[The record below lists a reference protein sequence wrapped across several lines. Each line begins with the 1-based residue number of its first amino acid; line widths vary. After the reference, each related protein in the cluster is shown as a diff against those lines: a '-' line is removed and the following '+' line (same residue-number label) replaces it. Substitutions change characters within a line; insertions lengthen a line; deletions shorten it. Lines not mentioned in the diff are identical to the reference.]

1 MIQSSLY
8 RALNKGFDYQIL
20 ACKDFKESEL
30 AKEVI
35 SYFKPNTKAI
45 LFPEFRAKKNDDLRS
60 FFEEFLQLLGGLREF
75 YQALENKQ
83 EAIIIAPISALLHP
97 LPKKELLESFK
108 ITLLEKYNLKDLK
121 DKLFYYGYE
130 ILDLVEVEGEASFR
144 GDIVDIYAPNSKAYR
159 LSFFDTEC
167 ESIKEFD
174 PTTQMSLKE
183 DLLEIEI
190 PPTLF
195 SLDEPS
201 YKDLKTKVE
210 QSPLNSFSK
219 DLTSFGLWF
228 LGEKANDLL
237 HAYKSVISPKALEEI
252 QELASLNE
260 LDCERFKSLKVLENA
275 QGYEDLEIHAHALE
289 GFIALHSNHK
299 ITLLAPN
306 KTILDNVLG
315 TIKKSNMDNVLGTI
329 EKSNMECVIAPFV
342 LNFKTP
348 DGIFISLNSFERK
361 KKRQKSKLALNELN
375 PGEWVV
381 HDDYGVG
388 VFSQLVQHSVLGS
401 KRDFLEIA
409 YLGEDKLLLPVENL
423 HLIARY
429 VAQSDS
435 VPVKDR
441 LGKGSFL
448 KLKAKVRTKLL
459 EIAGKIIEL
468 AAERNLILGKKMDT
482 HLAELE
488 VFKSHAGF
496 EYTSDQ
502 EKAIA
507 EISKDLSSKRVM
519 DRLLSGDVGFGK
531 TEVAMHAIFCAFLN
545 GFQSVLVV
553 PTTLLAHQHFET
565 LRARFENFGV
575 KVARLDRYASEKNK
589 LLKAVELGLID
600 VLVGTHAILGAKF
613 KNLGLVVV
621 DEEHK
626 FGVKQKEALKELS
639 KSVHFL
645 SMSATPIPRT
655 LNMALSQIKSISSLK
670 TPPTDRK
677 PSRTFLK
684 EKNDEL
690 LKEIIYREL
699 RRNGQIFYIH
709 NHIASISKVKTKLE
723 NLIPKLKIAILHSQ
737 INANKSEE
745 IMLEFAKG
753 NYQVLLCTSIVE
765 SGIHLPNANTI
776 IIDNAQNFGLADLH
790 QLRGRVGRGK
800 KEGFCYFL
808 IEDQKS
814 LNEQALKRLLAL
826 EKNSYLGSGESIA
839 YHDLEI
845 RGGGNL
851 LGQDQSGHIKNI
863 GYALYTRMLED
874 AIYELSGG
882 KKRLEKSVEIQ
893 LGVSAFLNPELIAS
907 DSLRLDLYRRLSLC
921 ENVDEVGQIHEEI
934 EDRFGKI
941 DDLSAQF
948 LQIIT
953 LKILANQLGILKLSN
968 FNQNI
973 TLTYSDEKKESLK
986 APSKDDNDILETL
999 LKHLRAQISL
1009 KQR

>member
-30 AKEVI
+30 AKEII

-108 ITLLEKYNLKDLK
+108 ITLLERYNLKDLK

-159 LSFFDTEC
+159 LSFFDMEC

-174 PTTQMSLKE
+174 TTTQMSLKE
-183 DLLEIEI
+183 DLLEVEI

-195 SLDEPS
+195 SLNEQS

-260 LDCERFKSLKVLENA
+260 LDNERFKFLKVLENP

-289 GFIALHSNHK
+289 SFIALHSNRK

-306 KTILDNVLG
+306 KTILDNAISAL
-315 TIKKSNMDNVLGTI
+315 
-329 EKSNMECVIAPFV
+329 EKSHIECVIAPFV

-375 PGEWVV
+375 AGEWVV

-435 VPVKDR
+435 VPTKDR

-448 KLKAKVRTKLL
+448 KLKAKVKTKLL

-488 VFKSHAGF
+488 IFKSHAGF

-545 GFQSVLVV
+545 GFQSALVV

-575 KVARLDRYASEKNK
+575 KVARLDRYASEKNR
-589 LLKAVELGLID
+589 LLKAVELGLVD

-655 LNMALSQIKSISSLK
+655 LNMALSQIKGISSLK
-670 TPPTDRK
+670 IPPTDRK

-723 NLIPKLKIAILHSQ
+723 ELIPKLKIAILHSQ
-737 INANKSEE
+737 INAHESEE
-745 IMLEFAKG
+745 TMLEFAKG
-753 NYQVLLCTSIVE
+753 SYQVLLCTSIVE

-863 GYALYTRMLED
+863 GYALYMRMLED

-893 LGVSAFLNPELIAS
+893 LSVSAFLNPELIAS

-921 ENVDEVGQIHEEI
+921 ENTDEVGQIHEEI

-941 DDLSAQF
+941 DDLSTQF

-953 LKILANQLGILKLSN
+953 LKILANQLGIIKLSN

-973 TLTYSDEKKESLK
+973 TITYSDEKKESLK

-1009 KQR
+1009 KRH

>member
-8 RALNKGFDYQIL
+8 GALNKGFDYQIL
-20 ACKDFKESEL
+20 VCKNFKESEL

-159 LSFFDTEC
+159 LSFFDMEC

-195 SLDEPS
+195 SLNEQS

-210 QSPLNSFSK
+210 QSSLNSFSK

-260 LDCERFKSLKVLENA
+260 LDNERFKFLKVLENP
-275 QGYEDLEIHAHALE
+275 QGYEDLEIYVHALE
-289 GFIALHSNHK
+289 SFIALHSNRK

-306 KTILDNVLG
+306 KTILDNAISAL
-315 TIKKSNMDNVLGTI
+315 
-329 EKSNMECVIAPFV
+329 EKSHVECVIAPFV

-375 PGEWVV
+375 AGEWVV

-435 VPVKDR
+435 VPTKDR

-448 KLKAKVRTKLL
+448 KLKAKVKTKLL
-459 EIAGKIIEL
+459 EIASKIIEL

-488 VFKSHAGF
+488 IFKSHAGF

-545 GFQSVLVV
+545 GFQSTLVV

-565 LRARFENFGV
+565 LRVRFENFGV

-655 LNMALSQIKSISSLK
+655 LNMALSQIKGISSLK
-670 TPPTDRK
+670 IPPTDRK

-723 NLIPKLKIAILHSQ
+723 DLIPKLKIAILHSQ
-737 INANKSEE
+737 INANESEE
-745 IMLEFAKG
+745 TMLEFAKG

-893 LGVSAFLNPELIAS
+893 LSVSAFLNPELIAS

-921 ENVDEVGQIHEEI
+921 ENTDEVGQIHEEI

-953 LKILANQLGILKLSN
+953 LKILANQLGIIKLSN

-973 TLTYSDEKKESLK
+973 TITYSDEKKESLK

-1009 KQR
+1009 KRH

>member
-20 ACKDFKESEL
+20 ACKDFKESKL

-35 SYFKPNTKAI
+35 SYFKPNIKAV

-167 ESIKEFD
+167 ESIKELD

-228 LGEKANDLL
+228 LGEKAQDLPSV
-237 HAYKSVISPKALEEI
+237 YKSVISPKALEEI

-260 LDCERFKSLKVLENA
+260 LDGERFKFLKVLENA

-289 GFIALHSNHK
+289 GFIALHSHHK

-306 KTILDNVLG
+306 KTILDNAISAL
-315 TIKKSNMDNVLGTI
+315 
-329 EKSNMECVIAPFV
+329 EKSNIECVIAPFV

-361 KKRQKSKLALNELN
+361 RKRQKSKLALNELN

-429 VAQSDS
+429 VVQSDS
-435 VPVKDR
+435 VPAKDR

-468 AAERNLILGKKMDT
+468 AAERNLILGKKMDV

-507 EISKDLSSKRVM
+507 EISKDLSSRRVM

-545 GFQSVLVV
+545 GFQSALVV

-565 LRARFENFGV
+565 LRVRFENFGV

-589 LLKAVELGLID
+589 LLKAVELGLVD

-655 LNMALSQIKSISSLK
+655 LNMALSQIKGISSLK
-670 TPPTDRK
+670 IPPTDRK

-690 LKEIIYREL
+690 LKEIIHREL

-723 NLIPKLKIAILHSQ
+723 ELIPKLKIAILHSQ
-737 INANKSEE
+737 INANESEE

-826 EKNSYLGSGESIA
+826 EKNSYLGSGESVA

-921 ENVDEVGQIHEEI
+921 ENTDEVGQIHEEI

-953 LKILANQLGILKLSN
+953 LKILANQLGIIKLSN

-973 TLTYSDEKKESLK
+973 TIIYSDEKKESLK

-1009 KQR
+1009 KRH

>member
-20 ACKDFKESEL
+20 ACKDFKESKL

-35 SYFKPNTKAI
+35 SYFKPNTKAV

-144 GDIVDIYAPNSKAYR
+144 GDIVDIYIPNSKAYR

-167 ESIKEFD
+167 ESIKELD

-210 QSPLNSFSK
+210 QSSLNSFSK

-228 LGEKANDLL
+228 LGEKAQDLL
-237 HAYKSVISPKALEEI
+237 SVYKSVISPRALEEI

-260 LDCERFKSLKVLENA
+260 LDGERFKFLKVLENA
-275 QGYEDLEIHAHALE
+275 QGYEDLEIHVHALE

-306 KTILDNVLG
+306 KTILDNAISAL
-315 TIKKSNMDNVLGTI
+315 
-329 EKSNMECVIAPFV
+329 EKSHIECVIAPFV

-435 VPVKDR
+435 VPAKDR

-459 EIAGKIIEL
+459 EIASKIIEL
-468 AAERNLILGKKMDT
+468 AAERNLILGKKMDV

-545 GFQSVLVV
+545 GFQSALVV

-565 LRARFENFGV
+565 LRVRFENFGV
-575 KVARLDRYASEKNK
+575 RVARLDRYASEKNK
-589 LLKAVELGLID
+589 LLKVVELGQVD

-655 LNMALSQIKSISSLK
+655 LNMALSQIKGISSLK

-690 LKEIIYREL
+690 LKEIIHREL

-737 INANKSEE
+737 INANESEE

-953 LKILANQLGILKLSN
+953 LKILANQLGIIKLSN

-973 TLTYSDEKKESLK
+973 TITYNDEHKESLK

-1009 KQR
+1009 KRR

>member
-35 SYFKPNTKAI
+35 SYFKPNIKAI

-83 EAIIIAPISALLHP
+83 ETIIIAPISALLHP

-201 YKDLKTKVE
+201 YKDLKIKVE

-260 LDCERFKSLKVLENA
+260 LDGERFKFLKVLENA

-315 TIKKSNMDNVLGTI
+315 AI
-329 EKSNMECVIAPFV
+329 EKSSMECVIAPFV

-545 GFQSVLVV
+545 GFQSALVV

-589 LLKAVELGLID
+589 LLKAVELGLVD

-655 LNMALSQIKSISSLK
+655 LNMALSQIKGISSLK

-723 NLIPKLKIAILHSQ
+723 ELIPKLKIAILHSQ
-737 INANKSEE
+737 INANESEE

-921 ENVDEVGQIHEEI
+921 ENTDEVGQIHEEI

-953 LKILANQLGILKLSN
+953 LKILANQLGIIKLSN

-973 TLTYSDEKKESLK
+973 TLTYSDEHKESLK

-999 LKHLRAQISL
+999 LKHLHAQISL
-1009 KQR
+1009 KRR

>member
-8 RALNKGFDYQIL
+8 RALNEGFDYQIL

-60 FFEEFLQLLGGLREF
+60 FFEEFLQLLGALREF

-83 EAIIIAPISALLHP
+83 EAIIIAPISTLLHP

-144 GDIVDIYAPNSKAYR
+144 GDIVDIYIPNSKAYR

-167 ESIKEFD
+167 ESIKELD

-237 HAYKSVISPKALEEI
+237 HTYKSIISPKALEEI

-260 LDCERFKSLKVLENA
+260 LDGERFKFLKVLENP

-289 GFIALHSNHK
+289 SFIALHSNRK

-306 KTILDNVLG
+306 KTILDNAIGAL
-315 TIKKSNMDNVLGTI
+315 
-329 EKSNMECVIAPFV
+329 EKSHIECVIAPFV

-348 DGIFISLNSFERK
+348 DRIFISLNSFERK
-361 KKRQKSKLALNELN
+361 KKHRKSKLALNELN
-375 PGEWVV
+375 AGEWVV

-448 KLKAKVRTKLL
+448 KLKAKVKTKLL
-459 EIAGKIIEL
+459 EIASKIIEL

-507 EISKDLSSKRVM
+507 EISKDLSSRRVM

-545 GFQSVLVV
+545 GFQSALVV

-565 LRARFENFGV
+565 LRVRFENFGV

-613 KNLGLVVV
+613 KNLGLMVV

-655 LNMALSQIKSISSLK
+655 LNMALSQIKGISSLK

-723 NLIPKLKIAILHSQ
+723 ELIPKLKIAILHSQ
-737 INANKSEE
+737 INASESEE

-753 NYQVLLCTSIVE
+753 SYQVLLCTSIVE

-921 ENVDEVGQIHEEI
+921 ENIDEVGQIHEEI

-953 LKILANQLGILKLSN
+953 LKILANQLGIIKLSN

-1009 KQR
+1009 KRR

>member
-8 RALNKGFDYQIL
+8 GALNKGFDYQIL

-35 SYFKPNTKAI
+35 SYFKPNIKAI

-108 ITLLEKYNLKDLK
+108 IILLEKYNLKDLK

-159 LSFFDTEC
+159 LSFFDMEC

-195 SLDEPS
+195 SLNEQS

-260 LDCERFKSLKVLENA
+260 LDGERFKFLKVLENP

-289 GFIALHSNHK
+289 SFIALHSNRK

-306 KTILDNVLG
+306 KTILDNAISAL
-315 TIKKSNMDNVLGTI
+315 
-329 EKSNMECVIAPFV
+329 EKSHIECVIAPFV

-409 YLGEDKLLLPVENL
+409 YWGEDKLLLPVENL

-435 VPVKDR
+435 VPTKDR

-448 KLKAKVRTKLL
+448 KLKAKVKTKLL
-459 EIAGKIIEL
+459 EIASKIIEL

-545 GFQSVLVV
+545 GFQSALVV

-589 LLKAVELGLID
+589 LLKAVGLGLID

-655 LNMALSQIKSISSLK
+655 LNMALSQIKGISSLK
-670 TPPTDRK
+670 IPPTDRK

-690 LKEIIYREL
+690 LKEIIHREL

-723 NLIPKLKIAILHSQ
+723 DLIPKLKIAILHSQ
-737 INANKSEE
+737 ISAHESEE

-814 LNEQALKRLLAL
+814 LNEQSLKRLLAL
-826 EKNSYLGSGESIA
+826 EKNSYLGSGESVA

-921 ENVDEVGQIHEEI
+921 ENTDEVGQIHEEI

-953 LKILANQLGILKLSN
+953 LKILANQLGLIKLSN

-973 TLTYSDEKKESLK
+973 TITYSDEKKESLK

-1009 KQR
+1009 KRH

>member
-35 SYFKPNTKAI
+35 SYFKPNIKAI

-183 DLLEIEI
+183 YLLEIEI

-195 SLDEPS
+195 SLNEQS

-237 HAYKSVISPKALEEI
+237 QTYKSVISPKALEEI

-260 LDCERFKSLKVLENA
+260 LDNERFKFLKVLENP
-275 QGYEDLEIHAHALE
+275 QGYEDLEIHVHALE
-289 GFIALHSNHK
+289 SFIALHSNRK

-306 KTILDNVLG
+306 KTILDNAISTL
-315 TIKKSNMDNVLGTI
+315 
-329 EKSNMECVIAPFV
+329 EKSHIECVIAPFV

-375 PGEWVV
+375 AGEWVV

-409 YLGEDKLLLPVENL
+409 YWGEDKLLLPVENL

-429 VAQSDS
+429 VVQSDS
-435 VPVKDR
+435 VPIKDR
-441 LGKGSFL
+441 LGKGNFL
-448 KLKAKVRTKLL
+448 KLKAKVKTKLL
-459 EIAGKIIEL
+459 EIASKIIEL

-488 VFKSHAGF
+488 IFKSHAGF

-545 GFQSVLVV
+545 GFQSALVV

-600 VLVGTHAILGAKF
+600 VLVGTHAVLGTKF

-639 KSVHFL
+639 KSMHFL

-655 LNMALSQIKSISSLK
+655 LNMALSQIKGISSLK

-723 NLIPKLKIAILHSQ
+723 DLIPKLKIAILHSQ
-737 INANKSEE
+737 INANESEE

-893 LGVSAFLNPELIAS
+893 LSVSAFLNPELIAS

-921 ENVDEVGQIHEEI
+921 ENTDEVGQIHEEI

-953 LKILANQLGILKLSN
+953 LKILANQLGIIKLSN

-973 TLTYSDEKKESLK
+973 TITYSDEKKESLK
-986 APSKDDNDILETL
+986 TPSKDDNDILETL

-1009 KQR
+1009 NRH

>member
-159 LSFFDTEC
+159 LSFFDMEC
-167 ESIKEFD
+167 ESIKELD

-228 LGEKANDLL
+228 LGEKAQDLL
-237 HAYKSVISPKALEEI
+237 SVYKSVISPRALEEI

-260 LDCERFKSLKVLENA
+260 LDCERFKFLKVLENA

-315 TIKKSNMDNVLGTI
+315 TI
-329 EKSNMECVIAPFV
+329 EKSSMECIIAPFV

-375 PGEWVV
+375 AGEWVV

-435 VPVKDR
+435 VPIKDR

-468 AAERNLILGKKMDT
+468 AAERNLILGKKMDV

-545 GFQSVLVV
+545 GFQNALVV

-589 LLKAVELGLID
+589 LLKAVELGLVD

-655 LNMALSQIKSISSLK
+655 LNMALSQIKGISSLK

-723 NLIPKLKIAILHSQ
+723 ELIPKLKIAILHSQ
-737 INANKSEE
+737 INANESEE

-826 EKNSYLGSGESIA
+826 EKNSYLGSGESVA
-839 YHDLEI
+839 YYDLEI

-921 ENVDEVGQIHEEI
+921 ENTDEVGQIHEEI

-953 LKILANQLGILKLSN
+953 LKILANQLGIIKLSN

-973 TLTYSDEKKESLK
+973 TITYSDEKKESLK

-1009 KQR
+1009 KRR

>member
-60 FFEEFLQLLGGLREF
+60 FFEEFLQLLGALREF

-83 EAIIIAPISALLHP
+83 ETIIIAPISALLHP

-237 HAYKSVISPKALEEI
+237 HTYKSIISPKALEEV

-260 LDCERFKSLKVLENA
+260 LDDERFKLLKVLENA

-289 GFIALHSNHK
+289 GFIALHSHHK

-315 TIKKSNMDNVLGTI
+315 TI
-329 EKSNMECVIAPFV
+329 EKSSMECVIAPFV

-459 EIAGKIIEL
+459 EIASKIIEL
-468 AAERNLILGKKMDT
+468 AAERNLILGKKMDV

-531 TEVAMHAIFCAFLN
+531 TEVAMHAIFCTFLN
-545 GFQSVLVV
+545 GFQSALVV

-589 LLKAVELGLID
+589 LLKAVELGQVDALI
-600 VLVGTHAILGAKF
+600 GTHAILGAKF

-655 LNMALSQIKSISSLK
+655 LNMALSQIKGISSLK

-723 NLIPKLKIAILHSQ
+723 YLIPKLKIAILHSQ
-737 INANKSEE
+737 INANESEE

-753 NYQVLLCTSIVE
+753 SYQILLCTSIVE

-921 ENVDEVGQIHEEI
+921 ENTDEVGQIHEEI

-953 LKILANQLGILKLSN
+953 LKILANQLGIIKLSN

-973 TLTYSDEKKESLK
+973 TITYSDEKKESLK

-1009 KQR
+1009 KRR

>member
-8 RALNKGFDYQIL
+8 KALNEGFDYQIL
-20 ACKDFKESEL
+20 ACKDFKESKL

-35 SYFKPNTKAI
+35 NYVKPNTKAV

-60 FFEEFLQLLGGLREF
+60 FFEEFLQLLGALREF

-83 EAIIIAPISALLHP
+83 ETIIIAPISALLHP

-144 GDIVDIYAPNSKAYR
+144 GDIVDIYIPNSKAYR
-159 LSFFDTEC
+159 LSFFDAEC
-167 ESIKEFD
+167 ESIKELD

-228 LGEKANDLL
+228 LGEKAQDLL
-237 HAYKSVISPKALEEI
+237 SVYKSVISPRALEEI

-260 LDCERFKSLKVLENA
+260 LDDERFKFLKVLENA

-306 KTILDNVLG
+306 KTILDNAVSAL
-315 TIKKSNMDNVLGTI
+315 
-329 EKSNMECVIAPFV
+329 EKSSMECVIAPFV

-348 DGIFISLNSFERK
+348 DRIFISLNSFERK

-375 PGEWVV
+375 AGEWVV

-388 VFSQLVQHSVLGS
+388 VFSQLIQHSVLGS

-429 VAQSDS
+429 VVQSDS

-448 KLKAKVRTKLL
+448 KLKAKVRAKLL

-468 AAERNLILGKKMDT
+468 AAERNLILGKKMDV

-496 EYTSDQ
+496 EYTNDQ

-507 EISKDLSSKRVM
+507 EISRDLSSHRVM

-545 GFQSVLVV
+545 GFQSALVV

-565 LRARFENFGV
+565 LRVRFENFGV
-575 KVARLDRYASEKNK
+575 KVARLDRYIKTSEKSK
-589 LLKAVELGLID
+589 LLKAVELGLVDALI
-600 VLVGTHAILGAKF
+600 GTHAILGAKF
-613 KNLGLVVV
+613 KNLGLMVV

-655 LNMALSQIKSISSLK
+655 LNMALSQIKGISSLK

-690 LKEIIYREL
+690 LKEIIHREL

-737 INANKSEE
+737 INANESEE

-921 ENVDEVGQIHEEI
+921 ENTDEVGQIHEEI

-953 LKILANQLGILKLSN
+953 LKILANQLGIIKLSN

-1009 KQR
+1009 KRR

>member
-195 SLDEPS
+195 SLNEQS

-237 HAYKSVISPKALEEI
+237 HAYKSVISPRALEEI

-260 LDCERFKSLKVLENA
+260 LDGERFKFLKVLESP

-289 GFIALHSNHK
+289 SFIALHLNRK

-306 KTILDNVLG
+306 KTILDNAISAL
-315 TIKKSNMDNVLGTI
+315 
-329 EKSNMECVIAPFV
+329 EKSHIECVIAPFV

-375 PGEWVV
+375 AGEWVV

-409 YLGEDKLLLPVENL
+409 YFGEDKLLLPVENL

-435 VPVKDR
+435 VPIKDR

-448 KLKAKVRTKLL
+448 KLKAKVKTKLL

-545 GFQSVLVV
+545 GFQSALVV

-600 VLVGTHAILGAKF
+600 VLVGTHAIFCAKF

-655 LNMALSQIKSISSLK
+655 LNMALSQIKGISSLK
-670 TPPTDRK
+670 IPPTDRK

-690 LKEIIYREL
+690 LKEIIHREL

-723 NLIPKLKIAILHSQ
+723 DLIPKLKIAILHSQ
-737 INANKSEE
+737 INANESEE

-893 LGVSAFLNPELIAS
+893 LSVSAFLNPELIGS

-921 ENVDEVGQIHEEI
+921 ENTGEVGQIHEEI

-953 LKILANQLGILKLSN
+953 LKILANQLGIIKLSN

-973 TLTYSDEKKESLK
+973 TITYSDEKKESLK

-1009 KQR
+1009 KRH

>member
-20 ACKDFKESEL
+20 ACKDFKESRL

-35 SYFKPNTKAI
+35 SYFKPNIKAV

-60 FFEEFLQLLGGLREF
+60 FFEEFLQLLGALREF

-83 EAIIIAPISALLHP
+83 EVIIIAPISALLHP

-144 GDIVDIYAPNSKAYR
+144 GDIVDIYIPNSKAYR

-167 ESIKEFD
+167 ESIKELD

-228 LGEKANDLL
+228 LGEKAQDLL
-237 HAYKSVISPKALEEI
+237 SVYKSVISPRALEEI

-260 LDCERFKSLKVLENA
+260 LDGERFKSLKVLENA

-289 GFIALHSNHK
+289 GFIALHSHHK

-306 KTILDNVLG
+306 KTILDNAISALDVG
-315 TIKKSNMDNVLGTI
+315 
-329 EKSNMECVIAPFV
+329 NMECVIAPFV

-348 DGIFISLNSFERK
+348 DRIFISLNSFERK
-361 KKRQKSKLALNELN
+361 KKHRKSKLALNELN
-375 PGEWVV
+375 AGEWVV

-468 AAERNLILGKKMDT
+468 AAERNLILGKKMDV

-507 EISKDLSSKRVM
+507 EISKDLSSHRVM

-545 GFQSVLVV
+545 GFQSALVV

-575 KVARLDRYASEKNK
+575 KVARLDRYIKTSEKSK
-589 LLKAVELGLID
+589 LLKAVELGLVDALI
-600 VLVGTHAILGAKF
+600 GTHAILGAKF

-655 LNMALSQIKSISSLK
+655 LNMALSQIKGISSLK

-723 NLIPKLKIAILHSQ
+723 ELIPKLKIAILHSQ

-863 GYALYTRMLED
+863 GYALYTHMLED

-921 ENVDEVGQIHEEI
+921 ENTDEVGQIHEEI

-953 LKILANQLGILKLSN
+953 LKILANQLGIIKLSN

-1009 KQR
+1009 KRC

>member
-35 SYFKPNTKAI
+35 SYFKPNIKAV

-83 EAIIIAPISALLHP
+83 KTIIIAPISALLHP

-144 GDIVDIYAPNSKAYR
+144 GDIVDIYIPNSKAYR

-195 SLDEPS
+195 SLDESS

-252 QELASLNE
+252 QELAGLNE
-260 LDCERFKSLKVLENA
+260 LDYERFKFLKVLENA

-306 KTILDNVLG
+306 KTILDNVISAL
-315 TIKKSNMDNVLGTI
+315 
-329 EKSNMECVIAPFV
+329 EKSSIQCIIAPFV

-435 VPVKDR
+435 VPAKDR

-459 EIAGKIIEL
+459 EIASKIIEL
-468 AAERNLILGKKMDT
+468 AAERNLILGKKMDV

-531 TEVAMHAIFCAFLN
+531 TEVAMHAIFCTFLN
-545 GFQSVLVV
+545 GFQSALVV

-565 LRARFENFGV
+565 LRTRFENFGV

-589 LLKAVELGLID
+589 LLKAVELGLVD

-655 LNMALSQIKSISSLK
+655 LNMALSQIKGISSLK

-737 INANKSEE
+737 INANESEE

-814 LNEQALKRLLAL
+814 LNERALKRLLAL

-921 ENVDEVGQIHEEI
+921 ENTDEVGQIHEEI

-953 LKILANQLGILKLSN
+953 LKILANQLGIIKLSN

-973 TLTYSDEKKESLK
+973 TITYSDEHKESLK

-1009 KQR
+1009 KRH

>member
-20 ACKDFKESEL
+20 ACKDLKESEL

-35 SYFKPNTKAI
+35 SYFKPNTKAV

-83 EAIIIAPISALLHP
+83 ETIIIAPISALLHP

-144 GDIVDIYAPNSKAYR
+144 GDIVDIYIPNSNAYR

-167 ESIKEFD
+167 ESIEEFD

-195 SLDEPS
+195 SLDESS

-228 LGEKANDLL
+228 LGEKAQDLL
-237 HAYKSVISPKALEEI
+237 SVYKSVISPRALEEI

-260 LDCERFKSLKVLENA
+260 LDCERFKFLKVLENA

-289 GFIALHSNHK
+289 GFIALHSHHK

-315 TIKKSNMDNVLGTI
+315 AI
-329 EKSNMECVIAPFV
+329 EKSSMECVIAPFV

-435 VPVKDR
+435 VPAKDR

-459 EIAGKIIEL
+459 EIASKIIEL
-468 AAERNLILGKKMDT
+468 AAERNLILGKKMDV

-545 GFQSVLVV
+545 GFQSTLVV

-589 LLKAVELGLID
+589 LLKAVELGLVD

-655 LNMALSQIKSISSLK
+655 LNMALSQIKGISSLK

-690 LKEIIYREL
+690 LKEIIHREL

-737 INANKSEE
+737 INANESEE

-874 AIYELSGG
+874 AIYELSWG

-893 LGVSAFLNPELIAS
+893 LGVSAFLNHELIAS

-921 ENVDEVGQIHEEI
+921 ENTDEVGQIHEEI

-953 LKILANQLGILKLSN
+953 LKILANQLGIIKLSN

-973 TLTYSDEKKESLK
+973 TITYSAEKKESLK

-1009 KQR
+1009 KRR

>member
-8 RALNKGFDYQIL
+8 KALNKGFDYQIL
-20 ACKDFKESEL
+20 ACKDFKESQL

-35 SYFKPNTKAI
+35 SYFKPNIKAV

-75 YQALENKQ
+75 YQALEKKQ

-130 ILDLVEVEGEASFR
+130 ILELVEMEGEASFR

-195 SLDEPS
+195 SLNEPS

-228 LGEKANDLL
+228 LGEKASDLL
-237 HAYKSVISPKALEEI
+237 HAYKSIISPKALEEI

-260 LDCERFKSLKVLENA
+260 LDSERFKFLKVLENP

-289 GFIALHSNHK
+289 SFIALHSNHK

-306 KTILDNVLG
+306 KTILDNAISAL
-315 TIKKSNMDNVLGTI
+315 
-329 EKSNMECVIAPFV
+329 EKSSIECVIAPFV

-375 PGEWVV
+375 AGEWVV

-459 EIAGKIIEL
+459 EIASKIIEL

-488 VFKSHAGF
+488 IFKSHAGF

-507 EISKDLSSKRVM
+507 EISKDLSSHRVM

-545 GFQSVLVV
+545 GFQSALVV

-589 LLKAVELGLID
+589 LLKAVELGLVD

-655 LNMALSQIKSISSLK
+655 LNMALSQIKGISSLK

-690 LKEIIYREL
+690 LKEIIHREL

-723 NLIPKLKIAILHSQ
+723 DLIPKLKIAILHSQ
-737 INANKSEE
+737 INASESEE

-753 NYQVLLCTSIVE
+753 SYQVLLCTSIVE

-790 QLRGRVGRGK
+790 QLRGRVGRGQ

-808 IEDQKS
+808 IEDQKN

-893 LGVSAFLNPELIAS
+893 LSVSAFLNPELIAS

-941 DDLSAQF
+941 DDLSVQF

-953 LKILANQLGILKLSN
+953 LKILANQLGIIKLSN

-973 TLTYSDEKKESLK
+973 TITYSDEKKESLK

-1009 KQR
+1009 KRR

>member
-8 RALNKGFDYQIL
+8 KALNKGFDYQIL

-35 SYFKPNTKAI
+35 SYFKPNAKAV

-195 SLDEPS
+195 SLNEQS

-237 HAYKSVISPKALEEI
+237 HAYKSVISPRALEEI

-260 LDCERFKSLKVLENA
+260 LDGERFKFLKVLESP

-289 GFIALHSNHK
+289 SFIALHSNRK

-306 KTILDNVLG
+306 KTILDNAISAL
-315 TIKKSNMDNVLGTI
+315 
-329 EKSNMECVIAPFV
+329 EKSHIECVIAPFV

-375 PGEWVV
+375 AGEWVV

-409 YLGEDKLLLPVENL
+409 YWGEDKLLLPVENL

-435 VPVKDR
+435 VPIKDR

-448 KLKAKVRTKLL
+448 KLKAKVKTKLL

-545 GFQSVLVV
+545 GFQSALVV

-600 VLVGTHAILGAKF
+600 VLVGTHAIFCAKF

-655 LNMALSQIKSISSLK
+655 LNMALSQIKGISSLK
-670 TPPTDRK
+670 IPPTDRK

-690 LKEIIYREL
+690 LKEIIHREL

-723 NLIPKLKIAILHSQ
+723 DLIPKLKIAILHSQ
-737 INANKSEE
+737 INANESEE

-893 LGVSAFLNPELIAS
+893 LSVSAFLNPELIAS

-921 ENVDEVGQIHEEI
+921 ENTDEVGQIHEEI

-953 LKILANQLGILKLSN
+953 LKILANQLGIIKLSN

-973 TLTYSDEKKESLK
+973 TITYSGEKKESLK

-999 LKHLRAQISL
+999 LKHLRTQISL
-1009 KQR
+1009 KRH

>member
-20 ACKDFKESEL
+20 ACKDFKESEF

-144 GDIVDIYAPNSKAYR
+144 GDIVDIYVPNSKAYR

-174 PTTQMSLKE
+174 PATQMSLKE

-195 SLDEPS
+195 SLNEQS

-210 QSPLNSFSK
+210 QSPLNSFSR

-252 QELASLNE
+252 QELTSLNE
-260 LDCERFKSLKVLENA
+260 LDGERFKFLKVLENP

-289 GFIALHSNHK
+289 SFIALHSNRK

-306 KTILDNVLG
+306 KTILDNAINAL
-315 TIKKSNMDNVLGTI
+315 
-329 EKSNMECVIAPFV
+329 EKSSIECVIAPFV

-375 PGEWVV
+375 AGEWVV

-409 YLGEDKLLLPVENL
+409 YWGEDKLLLPVENL

-429 VAQSDS
+429 VVQSDS
-435 VPVKDR
+435 VPTKDR

-448 KLKAKVRTKLL
+448 KLKAKVKTKLL
-459 EIAGKIIEL
+459 EIASKIIEL

-507 EISKDLSSKRVM
+507 EISKDLSSHRVM

-545 GFQSVLVV
+545 GFQSTLVV

-600 VLVGTHAILGAKF
+600 ALVGTHAILGAKF

-655 LNMALSQIKSISSLK
+655 LNMALSQIKGISSLK
-670 TPPTDRK
+670 IPPTDRK

-690 LKEIIYREL
+690 LKEIIHREL

-723 NLIPKLKIAILHSQ
+723 DLIPKLKIAILHSQ
-737 INANKSEE
+737 ISANESEE

-826 EKNSYLGSGESIA
+826 EKNSYLGSGESVA

-921 ENVDEVGQIHEEI
+921 ENTDEVGQIHEEI

-953 LKILANQLGILKLSN
+953 LKILANQLGIIKLFN

-973 TLTYSDEKKESLK
+973 TITYSDEKKESLK
-986 APSKDDNDILETL
+986 APSKDDNDILEIL
-999 LKHLRAQISL
+999 LKHLRTQISL
-1009 KQR
+1009 KRH

>member
-30 AKEVI
+30 AKEVM

-167 ESIKEFD
+167 ESIKELD

-228 LGEKANDLL
+228 LGEKAQDLL
-237 HAYKSVISPKALEEI
+237 SVYKSIISPRALEEI

-260 LDCERFKSLKVLENA
+260 LDCERFKFLKVLENT

-315 TIKKSNMDNVLGTI
+315 AI
-329 EKSNMECVIAPFV
+329 EKSSMECVIAPFV

-388 VFSQLVQHSVLGS
+388 VFSQLIQHSVLGS

-435 VPVKDR
+435 VPIKDR

-468 AAERNLILGKKMDT
+468 AAERNLILGKKMDV

-507 EISKDLSSKRVM
+507 EISKDLSSHRVM

-545 GFQSVLVV
+545 GFQSALVV

-589 LLKAVELGLID
+589 LLKAVELGLVD

-655 LNMALSQIKSISSLK
+655 LNMALSQIKGISSLK

-690 LKEIIYREL
+690 LKEIIHREL

-723 NLIPKLKIAILHSQ
+723 GLIPKLKIAILHSQ
-737 INANKSEE
+737 INAYESEE

-921 ENVDEVGQIHEEI
+921 EDVDEVGQIHEEI

-953 LKILANQLGILKLSN
+953 LKILANQLGIIKLSN

-1009 KQR
+1009 KRR

>member
-8 RALNKGFDYQIL
+8 IALNKGFDYQIL

-35 SYFKPNTKAI
+35 SYFKPNIKAV

-83 EAIIIAPISALLHP
+83 EVIIIAPISALLHP

-260 LDCERFKSLKVLENA
+260 LDYERFKFLEVLENV

-315 TIKKSNMDNVLGTI
+315 TI
-329 EKSNMECVIAPFV
+329 EKSSMECVIAPFV

-435 VPVKDR
+435 VPIKDQ

-459 EIAGKIIEL
+459 EIASKIIEL
-468 AAERNLILGKKMDT
+468 AAERNLILGKKMDV

-507 EISKDLSSKRVM
+507 EISKDLSSNRVM

-545 GFQSVLVV
+545 GFQSALVV

-589 LLKAVELGLID
+589 LLKAVELGLVD

-655 LNMALSQIKSISSLK
+655 LNMALSQIKGISSLK

-690 LKEIIYREL
+690 LKEVIYREL

-723 NLIPKLKIAILHSQ
+723 ELIPKLKIAILHSQ

-826 EKNSYLGSGESIA
+826 EKNSYLGSGESVA

-921 ENVDEVGQIHEEI
+921 ENTDEVGQIHEEI

-973 TLTYSDEKKESLK
+973 TITYSDEKKESLK
-986 APSKDDNDILETL
+986 APSKDDNDILEAL

-1009 KQR
+1009 KRR

>member
-20 ACKDFKESEL
+20 ACKDFKESKL

-35 SYFKPNTKAI
+35 SYFKPNIKAV

-83 EAIIIAPISALLHP
+83 ETIIIAPISALLHP

-108 ITLLEKYNLKDLK
+108 ITLLEKYNLKNLK

-167 ESIKEFD
+167 ESIKELD

-228 LGEKANDLL
+228 LGEKAQDLL
-237 HAYKSVISPKALEEI
+237 SVYKSVISPRALEEI

-260 LDCERFKSLKVLENA
+260 LDCERFKFLKVLENA

-306 KTILDNVLG
+306 KTILDNAISTLER
-315 TIKKSNMDNVLGTI
+315 SNI
-329 EKSNMECVIAPFV
+329 ECVIAPFV

-375 PGEWVV
+375 AGEWVV

-435 VPVKDR
+435 VPAKDR

-459 EIAGKIIEL
+459 EIASKIIEL
-468 AAERNLILGKKMDT
+468 AAERNLILGKKMDV

-545 GFQSVLVV
+545 GFQSALVV

-589 LLKAVELGLID
+589 LLKAVELGLVD

-655 LNMALSQIKSISSLK
+655 LNMALSQIKGISSLK

-723 NLIPKLKIAILHSQ
+723 GLIPKLKIAILHSQ

-863 GYALYTRMLED
+863 GYVLYTRMLED

-893 LGVSAFLNPELIAS
+893 LGVSAFLNHELIAS

-921 ENVDEVGQIHEEI
+921 EDVDEVGQIHEEI

-953 LKILANQLGILKLSN
+953 LKILANQLGIIKLSN

-1009 KQR
+1009 KRH

>member
-20 ACKDFKESEL
+20 ACKDFKESKL

-35 SYFKPNTKAI
+35 SYFKPNTKTI

-237 HAYKSVISPKALEEI
+237 HTYKSIISPRALEEI

-260 LDCERFKSLKVLENA
+260 LNYERFKLLKVLENA

-289 GFIALHSNHK
+289 GFIALHSHHK

-315 TIKKSNMDNVLGTI
+315 TL
-329 EKSNMECVIAPFV
+329 EKSSMECVIAPFV

-441 LGKGSFL
+441 LGKGSFI

-459 EIAGKIIEL
+459 EIASKIIEL
-468 AAERNLILGKKMDT
+468 AAERNLILGKKMDV

-507 EISKDLSSKRVM
+507 EISKDLSSHRVM

-545 GFQSVLVV
+545 GFQSALVV

-575 KVARLDRYASEKNK
+575 KVARLDRYVSEKNK
-589 LLKAVELGLID
+589 LLKAVELGQVD

-655 LNMALSQIKSISSLK
+655 LNMALSQIKGISSLK

-737 INANKSEE
+737 INANESEE

-826 EKNSYLGSGESIA
+826 EKNSYLGSGESVA

-921 ENVDEVGQIHEEI
+921 ENTDEVGQIHEEI

-941 DDLSAQF
+941 DDLSTQF

-953 LKILANQLGILKLSN
+953 LKILANQLGIIKLSN

-973 TLTYSDEKKESLK
+973 TITYSDEKKESLK

-1009 KQR
+1009 KRR

>member
-20 ACKDFKESEL
+20 ACKDFKESKL

-35 SYFKPNTKAI
+35 NYFKPNIKAV

-83 EAIIIAPISALLHP
+83 ETIIIAPISALLHP

-144 GDIVDIYAPNSKAYR
+144 GDIVDIYVPNSKAYR

-183 DLLEIEI
+183 ELLEIEI

-195 SLDEPS
+195 SLDELS

-237 HAYKSVISPKALEEI
+237 HAYKSVISPRALEEI

-260 LDCERFKSLKVLENA
+260 LDYERFKFLKVLENA

-306 KTILDNVLG
+306 KTILDN
-315 TIKKSNMDNVLGTI
+315 ILGTI
-329 EKSNMECVIAPFV
+329 EKSSIQCVIAPFV

-388 VFSQLVQHSVLGS
+388 VFSQLIQHSVLGS

-435 VPVKDR
+435 VPAKDR

-448 KLKAKVRTKLL
+448 KLKAKVRAKLL

-468 AAERNLILGKKMDT
+468 AAERNLILGKKMDV

-507 EISKDLSSKRVM
+507 EISKDLSSHRVM

-545 GFQSVLVV
+545 GFQSALVV

-589 LLKAVELGLID
+589 LLKAVELGQVD

-655 LNMALSQIKSISSLK
+655 LNMALSQIKGISSLK

-723 NLIPKLKIAILHSQ
+723 DLIPKLKIAILHSQ

-808 IEDQKS
+808 IEDQKN

-973 TLTYSDEKKESLK
+973 TITYGDEKKESLK

-1009 KQR
+1009 KRR

>member
-8 RALNKGFDYQIL
+8 GALNKGFDYQIL

-35 SYFKPNTKAI
+35 SYFKPSIKAI

-75 YQALENKQ
+75 YQVLENKQ

-159 LSFFDTEC
+159 LSFFDMEC

-195 SLDEPS
+195 SLNEQS

-237 HAYKSVISPKALEEI
+237 YAYKSVISPKALEEI
-252 QELASLNE
+252 QELTSLNE
-260 LDCERFKSLKVLENA
+260 LDGERFKFLKVLENP

-289 GFIALHSNHK
+289 SFIALHSNRK

-306 KTILDNVLG
+306 KTILDNAISTL
-315 TIKKSNMDNVLGTI
+315 
-329 EKSNMECVIAPFV
+329 EKSHIECVIAPFV

-375 PGEWVV
+375 AGEWVV

-409 YLGEDKLLLPVENL
+409 YWGEDKLLLPVENL

-429 VAQSDS
+429 VVQSDS
-435 VPVKDR
+435 VPAKDR

-448 KLKAKVRTKLL
+448 KLKAKVKTKLL
-459 EIAGKIIEL
+459 EIASKIIEL

-507 EISKDLSSKRVM
+507 EILKDLSSKRVM

-545 GFQSVLVV
+545 GFQSALVV

-565 LRARFENFGV
+565 LGARFENFGV

-655 LNMALSQIKSISSLK
+655 LNMALSQIKGISSLK
-670 TPPTDRK
+670 IPPTDRK

-690 LKEIIYREL
+690 LKEIIHREL

-709 NHIASISKVKTKLE
+709 NHIASISEVKTKLE
-723 NLIPKLKIAILHSQ
+723 DLIPKLKIAILHSQ
-737 INANKSEE
+737 INAHESEE

-893 LGVSAFLNPELIAS
+893 LSVSAFLNPELIAS

-921 ENVDEVGQIHEEI
+921 ENTDEVGQIHEEI

-953 LKILANQLGILKLSN
+953 LKILANQLGIIKLSN

-973 TLTYSDEKKESLK
+973 TITYSDEKKESLK

-1009 KQR
+1009 KWR

>member
-8 RALNKGFDYQIL
+8 GALNKGFDYQIL

-159 LSFFDTEC
+159 LSFFDMEC

-183 DLLEIEI
+183 DLLEVEI

-195 SLDEPS
+195 SLNEQS

-260 LDCERFKSLKVLENA
+260 LDGERFKFLKVLENP

-289 GFIALHSNHK
+289 SFIALHSNRK

-306 KTILDNVLG
+306 KTILDNAISVL
-315 TIKKSNMDNVLGTI
+315 
-329 EKSNMECVIAPFV
+329 EKSHIECVIAPFV

-375 PGEWVV
+375 AGEWVV

-409 YLGEDKLLLPVENL
+409 YWGEDKLLLPVENL

-435 VPVKDR
+435 VPIKDR

-545 GFQSVLVV
+545 GFQSALVV

-575 KVARLDRYASEKNK
+575 KVARLDRYTSEKNK
-589 LLKAVELGLID
+589 LLKAVELGLVD

-655 LNMALSQIKSISSLK
+655 LNMVLSQIKGISSLK
-670 TPPTDRK
+670 IPPTDRK

-684 EKNDEL
+684 EKNDGL
-690 LKEIIYREL
+690 LKEIIHREL

-723 NLIPKLKIAILHSQ
+723 DLIPKLKIAILHSQ
-737 INANKSEE
+737 ISAHESEE
-745 IMLEFAKG
+745 TMLEFAKG

-851 LGQDQSGHIKNI
+851 LGQDQSGYIKNI

-893 LGVSAFLNPELIAS
+893 LSVSAFLNPELIAS

-921 ENVDEVGQIHEEI
+921 ENTDEVGQIHEEI

-953 LKILANQLGILKLSN
+953 LKILANQLGIIKLSN

-973 TLTYSDEKKESLK
+973 TITYSDEKKESLK

-1009 KQR
+1009 KRH

>member
-35 SYFKPNTKAI
+35 SYFKPHTKAI

-83 EAIIIAPISALLHP
+83 ETIIIAPISALLHP

-167 ESIKEFD
+167 ESIKELD

-195 SLDEPS
+195 SLDELS

-228 LGEKANDLL
+228 LDEKAQDLL
-237 HAYKSVISPKALEEI
+237 SVYKSIISPRALEEI
-252 QELASLNE
+252 QELTGLNE
-260 LDCERFKSLKVLENA
+260 LNDGRFKLLKVLENA

-306 KTILDNVLG
+306 KTILDNAISAL
-315 TIKKSNMDNVLGTI
+315 
-329 EKSNMECVIAPFV
+329 EKSSMECVIAPFV

-375 PGEWVV
+375 AGEWVV

-435 VPVKDR
+435 VPAKDR

-459 EIAGKIIEL
+459 EIASKIIEL

-507 EISKDLSSKRVM
+507 EISKDLSSHRVM

-545 GFQSVLVV
+545 GFQSALVV

-589 LLKAVELGLID
+589 LLKAVELGQVDALI
-600 VLVGTHAILGAKF
+600 GTHAILGAKF

-655 LNMALSQIKSISSLK
+655 LNMALSQIKGISSLK

-723 NLIPKLKIAILHSQ
+723 GLIPKLKIAILHSQ
-737 INANKSEE
+737 INANESEE

-921 ENVDEVGQIHEEI
+921 ENVDEMGQIHEEI

-953 LKILANQLGILKLSN
+953 LKILANQLGIIKLSN

-973 TLTYSDEKKESLK
+973 TLTYNDEHKESLK

-1009 KQR
+1009 KRR

>member
-83 EAIIIAPISALLHP
+83 EVIIIAPISALLHP

-159 LSFFDTEC
+159 LSFFDAEC

-228 LGEKANDLL
+228 LGEKAQDLL
-237 HAYKSVISPKALEEI
+237 SVYKSVISPRALEEI

-260 LDCERFKSLKVLENA
+260 LDGERFKLLKVLENA

-289 GFIALHSNHK
+289 GFIALHSNNK

-306 KTILDNVLG
+306 KTILDN
-315 TIKKSNMDNVLGTI
+315 ILGTI
-329 EKSNMECVIAPFV
+329 EKSSMECVIAPFV

-375 PGEWVV
+375 AGEWVV

-435 VPVKDR
+435 VPAKDR

-545 GFQSVLVV
+545 GFQSALVV

-589 LLKAVELGLID
+589 LLKAVGLGQVD

-655 LNMALSQIKSISSLK
+655 LNMALSQIKGISSLK

-690 LKEIIYREL
+690 LKEIIHREL

-826 EKNSYLGSGESIA
+826 EKNSYLGSGESVA

-921 ENVDEVGQIHEEI
+921 ENTDEVGQIHEEI

-953 LKILANQLGILKLSN
+953 LKILANQLGIIKLSN

-999 LKHLRAQISL
+999 LKHLHAQISL
-1009 KQR
+1009 KRR

>member
-20 ACKDFKESEL
+20 ACKDFKESKL

-35 SYFKPNTKAI
+35 SYFKPNIKAV

-83 EAIIIAPISALLHP
+83 ETIIIAPISALLHP

-195 SLDEPS
+195 SLDESS

-237 HAYKSVISPKALEEI
+237 HAYKSVISPRALEEI

-260 LDCERFKSLKVLENA
+260 LDYERFKLLKVLENA

-315 TIKKSNMDNVLGTI
+315 TI
-329 EKSNMECVIAPFV
+329 EKSSIQCVIAPFV

-348 DGIFISLNSFERK
+348 DRIFISLNSFERK

-435 VPVKDR
+435 VPIKDR

-459 EIAGKIIEL
+459 EIASKIIEL
-468 AAERNLILGKKMDT
+468 AAERNLILGKKMET

-507 EISKDLSSKRVM
+507 EISKDLSSNRVM

-545 GFQSVLVV
+545 GFQSTLVV

-589 LLKAVELGLID
+589 LLKAVELGQVDALI
-600 VLVGTHAILGAKF
+600 GTHAILGAKF

-655 LNMALSQIKSISSLK
+655 LNMALSQIKGISSLK

-723 NLIPKLKIAILHSQ
+723 ELIPKLKIAILHSQ
-737 INANKSEE
+737 INASESEE

-753 NYQVLLCTSIVE
+753 SYQVLLCTSIVE

-826 EKNSYLGSGESIA
+826 EKNSYLGSGESVA

-921 ENVDEVGQIHEEI
+921 ENTDEVGQIHEEI

-953 LKILANQLGILKLSN
+953 LKILANQLGIIKLSN

-973 TLTYSDEKKESLK
+973 TITYSDEKKESLK

-1009 KQR
+1009 KRR

>member
-8 RALNKGFDYQIL
+8 GALNKGFDYQIL

-35 SYFKPNTKAI
+35 SYFKPNTKAV

-83 EAIIIAPISALLHP
+83 EVIIIAPISALLHP

-183 DLLEIEI
+183 DLLEVEI

-195 SLDEPS
+195 SLNEQS

-228 LGEKANDLL
+228 LEEKANDLL

-260 LDCERFKSLKVLENA
+260 LDGERFKFLKILENP

-289 GFIALHSNHK
+289 SFIALHSNRK

-306 KTILDNVLG
+306 KTILDNAISAL
-315 TIKKSNMDNVLGTI
+315 
-329 EKSNMECVIAPFV
+329 EKSHIECVIAPFV

-375 PGEWVV
+375 AGEWVV

-409 YLGEDKLLLPVENL
+409 YFGEDKLLLPVENL

-435 VPVKDR
+435 VPTKDR
-441 LGKGSFL
+441 LGKGNFL
-448 KLKAKVRTKLL
+448 KLKAKVKTKLL
-459 EIAGKIIEL
+459 EIASKIIEL

-488 VFKSHAGF
+488 IFKSHAGF

-507 EISKDLSSKRVM
+507 EISKDLSSKKVM

-545 GFQSVLVV
+545 GFQSALVV

-655 LNMALSQIKSISSLK
+655 LNMALSQIKGISSLK
-670 TPPTDRK
+670 IPPTDRK

-690 LKEIIYREL
+690 LKEIIHREL

-737 INANKSEE
+737 INAYESEE

-826 EKNSYLGSGESIA
+826 EKNSYLGSGESVA

-953 LKILANQLGILKLSN
+953 LKILANQLGIIKLSN

-973 TLTYSDEKKESLK
+973 TITYSDEKKESLK

-1009 KQR
+1009 KRH

>member
-20 ACKDFKESEL
+20 ACKDFKESKL
-30 AKEVI
+30 AKEAI
-35 SYFKPNTKAI
+35 SYFKPNIKAV

-83 EAIIIAPISALLHP
+83 ETIIIAPISALLHP

-144 GDIVDIYAPNSKAYR
+144 GDIVDIYVPNSKAYR

-228 LGEKANDLL
+228 LGEKAQDLL
-237 HAYKSVISPKALEEI
+237 SVYKSVISPRALEEI

-260 LDCERFKSLKVLENA
+260 LDYERFKFLEVLENA
-275 QGYEDLEIHAHALE
+275 QGYEDLEIHTHALE

-315 TIKKSNMDNVLGTI
+315 TI
-329 EKSNMECVIAPFV
+329 EKSSMECVIAPFV

-375 PGEWVV
+375 AGEWVV

-435 VPVKDR
+435 VPAKDR

-448 KLKAKVRTKLL
+448 KLKAKVRAKLL

-468 AAERNLILGKKMDT
+468 AAERNLILGKKMDV

-507 EISKDLSSKRVM
+507 EISKDLSSHRVM

-545 GFQSVLVV
+545 GFQSALVV

-589 LLKAVELGLID
+589 LLKAVELGLVD

-655 LNMALSQIKSISSLK
+655 LNMALSQIKGISSLK

-723 NLIPKLKIAILHSQ
+723 ELIPKLKIAILHSQ

-953 LKILANQLGILKLSN
+953 LKILANQLGIIKLSN

-973 TLTYSDEKKESLK
+973 TLTYSDEHKESLK
-986 APSKDDNDILETL
+986 APSKDDNDILEIL

-1009 KQR
+1009 KRR

>member
-20 ACKDFKESEL
+20 ACKDFKESKL

-35 SYFKPNTKAI
+35 SYFKPNIKAV

-83 EAIIIAPISALLHP
+83 ETIIIAPISALLHP

-167 ESIKEFD
+167 ESIKELD

-195 SLDEPS
+195 SLDESS

-237 HAYKSVISPKALEEI
+237 HAYKSVISPRALEEI

-260 LDCERFKSLKVLENA
+260 LDCERFKLLKVLENA

-306 KTILDNVLG
+306 KTIL
-315 TIKKSNMDNVLGTI
+315 DNVLGTI

-435 VPVKDR
+435 VPAKDR

-468 AAERNLILGKKMDT
+468 AAERNLILGKKMDV

-488 VFKSHAGF
+488 VFKSQAGF

-507 EISKDLSSKRVM
+507 EISKDLSSHRVM

-531 TEVAMHAIFCAFLN
+531 TEVAMHAIFCTFLN
-545 GFQSVLVV
+545 GFQSALVV

-589 LLKAVELGLID
+589 LLKAVELGLVD

-655 LNMALSQIKSISSLK
+655 LNMALSQIKGISSLK

-737 INANKSEE
+737 INANESEE

-921 ENVDEVGQIHEEI
+921 ENTDEVGQIHEEI

-953 LKILANQLGILKLSN
+953 LKILANQLGIIKLSN

-973 TLTYSDEKKESLK
+973 TLTYSDEHKESLK

-1009 KQR
+1009 KRR

>member
-20 ACKDFKESEL
+20 ACKDFKESKL

-35 SYFKPNTKAI
+35 SYFKPNIKAI

-83 EAIIIAPISALLHP
+83 ETIIIAPISALLHP

-108 ITLLEKYNLKDLK
+108 ITLLGKYNLKDLK

-144 GDIVDIYAPNSKAYR
+144 GDIVDIYIPNSKAYR

-167 ESIKEFD
+167 ESIKELD

-228 LGEKANDLL
+228 LGEKAQDLL
-237 HAYKSVISPKALEEI
+237 SVYKSIISPRALEEI

-260 LDCERFKSLKVLENA
+260 LDGERFKFLKVLENA

-289 GFIALHSNHK
+289 GFIALHSNCK

-315 TIKKSNMDNVLGTI
+315 TI
-329 EKSNMECVIAPFV
+329 EKSSMEYVIAPFV

-435 VPVKDR
+435 VPAKDR

-459 EIAGKIIEL
+459 EIASKIIEL

-507 EISKDLSSKRVM
+507 EISKDLSSHRVM

-545 GFQSVLVV
+545 GFQSALVV

-589 LLKAVELGLID
+589 LLKAVELGQVDALI
-600 VLVGTHAILGAKF
+600 GTHAILGAKF

-655 LNMALSQIKSISSLK
+655 LNMALSQIKGISSLK

-690 LKEIIYREL
+690 LKEIIHREL

-737 INANKSEE
+737 INANESEE

-953 LKILANQLGILKLSN
+953 LKILANQLGIIKLSN

-973 TLTYSDEKKESLK
+973 TITYSGEKKESLK

-1009 KQR
+1009 KRR

>member
-83 EAIIIAPISALLHP
+83 ETIIIAPISALLHP

-260 LDCERFKSLKVLENA
+260 LDGERFKSLKVLENA

-289 GFIALHSNHK
+289 GFIALHSHHK
-299 ITLLAPN
+299 ITLLASN
-306 KTILDNVLG
+306 KTILDNAISAL
-315 TIKKSNMDNVLGTI
+315 
-329 EKSNMECVIAPFV
+329 EKSHIECVIAPFV

-435 VPVKDR
+435 VPAKDR

-488 VFKSHAGF
+488 IFKSQAGF

-545 GFQSVLVV
+545 GFQSTLVV

-589 LLKAVELGLID
+589 LLKAVELGLVD
-600 VLVGTHAILGAKF
+600 VLVGTHAILGTKF

-655 LNMALSQIKSISSLK
+655 LNMALSQIKGISSLK

-723 NLIPKLKIAILHSQ
+723 ELIPKLKIAILHSQ
-737 INANKSEE
+737 INANESEE

-826 EKNSYLGSGESIA
+826 EKNSYLGSGESVA

-973 TLTYSDEKKESLK
+973 TLTYSDGKKESLK

-1009 KQR
+1009 K

>member
-20 ACKDFKESEL
+20 ACKDFKESKL

-35 SYFKPNTKAI
+35 NYFKPNIKAV

-83 EAIIIAPISALLHP
+83 EVIIIAPISALLHP

-167 ESIKEFD
+167 ESIKELD

-228 LGEKANDLL
+228 LGEKAQDLL
-237 HAYKSVISPKALEEI
+237 SVYKSVISPRALEEI

-260 LDCERFKSLKVLENA
+260 LDGERFKFLKVLENA

-315 TIKKSNMDNVLGTI
+315 TI
-329 EKSNMECVIAPFV
+329 EKSSIECVIAPFV

-468 AAERNLILGKKMDT
+468 AAERNLILGKKMDV

-507 EISKDLSSKRVM
+507 EISKDLSSHRVM

-531 TEVAMHAIFCAFLN
+531 TEVAMHAIFCTFLN
-545 GFQSVLVV
+545 GFQSALVV

-575 KVARLDRYASEKNK
+575 KVARLDRYVSEKNK
-589 LLKAVELGLID
+589 LLKAVELGQVD

-613 KNLGLVVV
+613 KNLGLMVV

-655 LNMALSQIKSISSLK
+655 LNMALSQIKGISSLK

-1009 KQR
+1009 KRR

>member
-83 EAIIIAPISALLHP
+83 EAIIIAPISTLLHP

-183 DLLEIEI
+183 DLLEVEI

-195 SLDEPS
+195 SLNEQS
-201 YKDLKTKVE
+201 YKDLKAKVE

-228 LGEKANDLL
+228 LEEKANDLL

-260 LDCERFKSLKVLENA
+260 LDGERFKFLKVLENP

-289 GFIALHSNHK
+289 SFIALHSNRK

-306 KTILDNVLG
+306 KTILDNAISAL
-315 TIKKSNMDNVLGTI
+315 
-329 EKSNMECVIAPFV
+329 EKSHIECVIAPFV

-375 PGEWVV
+375 AGEWVV

-409 YLGEDKLLLPVENL
+409 YWGEDKLLLPVENL

-429 VAQSDS
+429 VAQSGS
-435 VPVKDR
+435 VPVKDK

-448 KLKAKVRTKLL
+448 KLKAKVKTKLL
-459 EIAGKIIEL
+459 EIASKIIEL
-468 AAERNLILGKKMDT
+468 AAERNLILGKKMDV

-545 GFQSVLVV
+545 GFQSALVV

-565 LRARFENFGV
+565 LRVRFENFGV
-575 KVARLDRYASEKNK
+575 KVARLDRYVSEKNK

-600 VLVGTHAILGAKF
+600 VLVGTHAIFCAKF

-655 LNMALSQIKSISSLK
+655 LNMALSQIKGISSLK
-670 TPPTDRK
+670 IPPTDRK

-690 LKEIIYREL
+690 LKEIIHREL

-723 NLIPKLKIAILHSQ
+723 DLIPKLKIAILHSQ
-737 INANKSEE
+737 INASESEE

-921 ENVDEVGQIHEEI
+921 ENTDEVGQIHEEI

-953 LKILANQLGILKLSN
+953 LKILANQLGIIKLSN

-973 TLTYSDEKKESLK
+973 TITYSDEKKESLK

-1009 KQR
+1009 KRR

>member
-83 EAIIIAPISALLHP
+83 ETIIIAPISALLHP

-144 GDIVDIYAPNSKAYR
+144 GDIVDIYIPNSKAYR

-195 SLDEPS
+195 SLDESS

-228 LGEKANDLL
+228 LGEKAQDLL
-237 HAYKSVISPKALEEI
+237 SVYKSVISPRALEEI

-260 LDCERFKSLKVLENA
+260 LDCERFKFLKVLENA

-289 GFIALHSNHK
+289 GFIALHSHHK

-315 TIKKSNMDNVLGTI
+315 AI
-329 EKSNMECVIAPFV
+329 EKSSMECVIAPFV

-375 PGEWVV
+375 AGEWVV

-435 VPVKDR
+435 VPIKDR

-459 EIAGKIIEL
+459 EIASKIIEL
-468 AAERNLILGKKMDT
+468 AAERNLILGKKMDV

-507 EISKDLSSKRVM
+507 EISKDLSSHRVM

-545 GFQSVLVV
+545 GFQSALVV

-565 LRARFENFGV
+565 LRVRFENFGV
-575 KVARLDRYASEKNK
+575 KVARLDRYVSEKNK
-589 LLKAVELGLID
+589 LLKAVELGLVD

-655 LNMALSQIKSISSLK
+655 LNMALSQIKGISSLK

-690 LKEIIYREL
+690 LKEIIHREL

-737 INANKSEE
+737 INANESEE

-863 GYALYTRMLED
+863 GYALYTCMLED

-973 TLTYSDEKKESLK
+973 TLTYNDEHKESLK

-1009 KQR
+1009 KRR

>member
-20 ACKDFKESEL
+20 ACKDFKESKL

-35 SYFKPNTKAI
+35 SYFKPNIKAV

-83 EAIIIAPISALLHP
+83 ETIIIAPISALLHP

-167 ESIKEFD
+167 ESIKELD

-228 LGEKANDLL
+228 LGEKAQDLL
-237 HAYKSVISPKALEEI
+237 SVYKSVISPRALEEI

-260 LDCERFKSLKVLENA
+260 LDYERFKFLKVLENA

-315 TIKKSNMDNVLGTI
+315 TI
-329 EKSNMECVIAPFV
+329 EKSSMECVIAPFV

-375 PGEWVV
+375 AGEWVV

-388 VFSQLVQHSVLGS
+388 VFSQLIQHSVLGS

-435 VPVKDR
+435 VPAKDR

-459 EIAGKIIEL
+459 EIASKIIEL
-468 AAERNLILGKKMDT
+468 AAERNLILGKKMDV

-545 GFQSVLVV
+545 GFQSALVV

-589 LLKAVELGLID
+589 LLKAVELGQVD

-655 LNMALSQIKSISSLK
+655 LNMALSQIKGISSLK

-723 NLIPKLKIAILHSQ
+723 GLIPKLKIAILHSQ
-737 INANKSEE
+737 INAYESEE

-814 LNEQALKRLLAL
+814 LNKQALKRLLAL

-921 ENVDEVGQIHEEI
+921 ENTDEVGQIHEEI

-973 TLTYSDEKKESLK
+973 TLTYGDEKKESLK

-1009 KQR
+1009 KRR

>member
-20 ACKDFKESEL
+20 ACKDLKESEL

-83 EAIIIAPISALLHP
+83 EAIIIAPISTLLHP

-130 ILDLVEVEGEASFR
+130 IVDLVEVEGEASFR

-183 DLLEIEI
+183 DWLEIEI

-210 QSPLNSFSK
+210 QSPFNSFSK

-228 LGEKANDLL
+228 LEEKANDLL

-260 LDCERFKSLKVLENA
+260 LDCERFKLLKVLENP
-275 QGYEDLEIHAHALE
+275 QGYEDLEIHVHALE
-289 GFIALHSNHK
+289 GFIALHSNRK

-306 KTILDNVLG
+306 KTILDNAISAL
-315 TIKKSNMDNVLGTI
+315 
-329 EKSNMECVIAPFV
+329 EKSSIECVIAPFV

-409 YLGEDKLLLPVENL
+409 YWGEDKLLLPVENL

-468 AAERNLILGKKMDT
+468 AAERNLILGKKMET

-507 EISKDLSSKRVM
+507 EISKDLSSNRVM

-545 GFQSVLVV
+545 GFQSALVV

-600 VLVGTHAILGAKF
+600 VLVGTHAILGTKF

-655 LNMALSQIKSISSLK
+655 LNMALSQIKGISSLK

-690 LKEIIYREL
+690 LKEIIHREL

-723 NLIPKLKIAILHSQ
+723 DLIPKLKIAILHSQ
-737 INANKSEE
+737 INANESEE

-826 EKNSYLGSGESIA
+826 EKNSYLGSGESVA

-863 GYALYTRMLED
+863 GYALYTCMLED

-893 LGVSAFLNPELIAS
+893 LSVSAFLNPELIAS

-921 ENVDEVGQIHEEI
+921 ENTDEVGQIHEEI
-934 EDRFGKI
+934 EDRFGKV

-953 LKILANQLGILKLSN
+953 LKILANQLDIIKLSN

-973 TLTYSDEKKESLK
+973 TITYSGEKKESLK

-1009 KQR
+1009 KRR

>member
-20 ACKDFKESEL
+20 ACKDFKESKL

-35 SYFKPNTKAI
+35 SYFKPNIKAI

-83 EAIIIAPISALLHP
+83 ETIIIAPISALLHP

-167 ESIKEFD
+167 ESIKELD

-201 YKDLKTKVE
+201 YKNLKTKVE

-219 DLTSFGLWF
+219 DLASFGLWF
-228 LGEKANDLL
+228 LGEKAQDLL
-237 HAYKSVISPKALEEI
+237 IVYKSVISPKALEEI

-260 LDCERFKSLKVLENA
+260 LDDERFKFLKVLENP

-289 GFIALHSNHK
+289 GFISLHSNHK

-306 KTILDNVLG
+306 KTILDNAISAIDAG
-315 TIKKSNMDNVLGTI
+315 
-329 EKSNMECVIAPFV
+329 NMECVIAPFV

-348 DGIFISLNSFERK
+348 DRIFISLNSFERK

-375 PGEWVV
+375 AGEWVV

-388 VFSQLVQHSVLGS
+388 VFSQLIQHSVLGS

-459 EIAGKIIEL
+459 EIASKIIEL
-468 AAERNLILGKKMDT
+468 AAERNLILGKKMDV

-507 EISKDLSSKRVM
+507 EISRDLSSHRVM

-545 GFQSVLVV
+545 GFQSALVV

-575 KVARLDRYASEKNK
+575 KVARLDRYIKTSEKNK
-589 LLKAVELGLID
+589 LLKAVELGQIDALI
-600 VLVGTHAILGAKF
+600 GTHAILGAKF
-613 KNLGLVVV
+613 KNLGLMVV

-655 LNMALSQIKSISSLK
+655 LNMALSQIKGISSLK

-723 NLIPKLKIAILHSQ
+723 ELIPKLKIAILHSQ
-737 INANKSEE
+737 INASESEE

-953 LKILANQLGILKLSN
+953 LKILANQLGIIKLSN

-999 LKHLRAQISL
+999 LKHLHAQISL
-1009 KQR
+1009 KRR

>member
-35 SYFKPNTKAI
+35 SYFKPNTKAV

-60 FFEEFLQLLGGLREF
+60 FFEEFLQLLGALREF

-183 DLLEIEI
+183 ELLEIEI

-237 HAYKSVISPKALEEI
+237 HTYKSIISPKALEEI

-260 LDCERFKSLKVLENA
+260 LDDERFKFLEVLENA

-289 GFIALHSNHK
+289 GFIALHSHHK

-315 TIKKSNMDNVLGTI
+315 TI
-329 EKSNMECVIAPFV
+329 EKSSMECVIAPFV

-388 VFSQLVQHSVLGS
+388 VFSQLIQHSVLGS

-459 EIAGKIIEL
+459 EIASKIIEL
-468 AAERNLILGKKMDT
+468 AAERNLILGKKMDV

-507 EISKDLSSKRVM
+507 EISRDLSSKRVM

-545 GFQSVLVV
+545 GFQSALVV

-565 LRARFENFGV
+565 LKARFENFGV

-589 LLKAVELGLID
+589 LLKAVELGLVD

-613 KNLGLVVV
+613 KNLGLMVV

-655 LNMALSQIKSISSLK
+655 LNMALSQIKGISSLK

-723 NLIPKLKIAILHSQ
+723 GLIPKLKIAILHSQ
-737 INANKSEE
+737 INASEGEE

-808 IEDQKS
+808 IEDQKN

-921 ENVDEVGQIHEEI
+921 ENTDEVGQIHEEI

-1009 KQR
+1009 KRH